1 MIERT
6 ADLSSARNAVTRELA
21 QGNNV
26 MFMDSNHQNPDHLAL
41 LSDPQSLEAFQQGA
55 QRSGRDLSILLEAS
69 PSRVERYRSF
79 QQQGMSENQIREALV
94 SEGHISS
101 SAYNVGRED
110 QEVAQTASLIYHSGR
125 LGIPLMDHDQTIG
138 TEDTRERVSPD
149 AITASQGDQQIAR
162 DAAREANGRLIIG
175 VYGAEHFTS
184 HNDLDEQLTR
194 QTGRPTRTF
203 MMEDNERFTNSIR
216 RPADNLRAIH
226 RDQNGTLDTPDY
238 MYRSGE
244 TRRMREDVLT
254 NQNCVDP
261 GNWMTPECSNQVRQS
276 GQNLRRAGMDANGT
290 QNVSYAELGELTP
303 MATPGMERSREIG
316 MTA

>member
-1 MIERT
+1 MNERT
-6 ADLSSARNAVTRELA
+6 ADFSSTRSAVARELA

-26 MFMDSNHQNPDHLAL
+26 MFMDSNHENPDHLAL

-69 PSRVERYRSF
+69 PSRIERYRSF
-79 QQQGMSENQIREALV
+79 QQGMSESQIREALV
-94 SEGHISS
+94 NEGQISS
-101 SAYNVGRED
+101 SAYNAGREEHD
-110 QEVAQTASLIYHSGR
+110 VTQTASLIYHSGR
-125 LGIPLMDHDQTIG
+125 LGIPIMGHDQTIG
-138 TEDTRERVSPD
+138 AEDTRARVSPD

-175 VYGAEHFTS
+175 AYGAEHFTS

-216 RPADNLRAIH
+216 RPADNLRAIQ

-244 TRRMREDVLT
+244 TRRMREDALT

-261 GNWMTPECSNQVRQS
+261 GNWMTPECSSQVRQS
-276 GQNLRRAGMDANGT
+276 GQNLRRAGMEAS
-290 QNVSYAELGELTP
+290 QIENVHAGALGSFQPL
-303 MATPGMERSREIG
+303 ATPGMAQSRETGI
-316 MTA
+316 A